1 VADGSVTASK
11 IASKTI
17 GKDQISDNILKYLKP
32 EITAQPQAQIVYAD
46 SNASF
51 SVTAEGKYLNYQ
63 WKKDGADLTGE
74 TNATLT
80 ITDANAT
87 QHDGNYSLVVSND
100 FGSVESVENP
110 LNVLNSE
117 MHGLVGWW
125 PLDGNTSDISG
136 SEYHGTL
143 SGATSSVDRFGKP
156 NRCYYFDGFDDF
168 INLGRPANGLND
180 FSFSAYVRSSQIESN
195 GGHGNPAFI
204 GIRQSSGSSDDY
216 NLAAKNGILVWYDE
230 MGTVNTFESS
240 YKFIC
245 DNDWHLVVFSRNN
258 DQFRFYVDGEHE
270 HSFTGN
276 SNPLKNEELDL
287 GRSLWSNAL
296 YFHGYIDDVRIYN
309 RALSAAEVQ
318 ALYNLGQ

>member
-1 VADGSVTASK
+1 
-11 IASKTI
+11 
-17 GKDQISDNILKYLKP
+17 
-32 EITAQPQAQIVYAD
+32 
-46 SNASF
+46 
-51 SVTAEGKYLNYQ
+51 
-63 WKKDGADLTGE
+63 
-74 TNATLT
+74 
-80 ITDANAT
+80 
-87 QHDGNYSLVVSND
+87 
-100 FGSVESVENP
+100 
-110 LNVLNSE
+110 
-117 MHGLVGWW
+117 
-125 PLDGNTSDISG
+125 
-136 SEYHGTL
+136 
-143 SGATSSVDRFGKP
+143 
-156 NRCYYFDGFDDF
+156 
-168 INLGRPANGLND
+168 
-180 FSFSAYVRSSQIESN
+180 
-195 GGHGNPAFI
+195 
-204 GIRQSSGSSDDY
+204 
-216 NLAAKNGILVWYDE
+216 